1 MAKAR
6 PSRYGRWRTI
16 PQQAGR
22 VLPDISGKT
31 VHLNRQPALFKRLP
45 VQALRAF

>member
-22 VLPDISGKT
+22 VLPDIFGNR
-31 VHLNRQPALFKRLP
+31 LRRYRQPALFKRLS